1 MFERQNEAIRNVQEA
16 LANNARRRSRDRSL
30 HAHRDSSNSSRER
43 RRNRR
48 DDEERRNDVEAYL
61 EWELKIEQVFSC
73 HDYSEEKK
81 VKVASLEFYDYA
93 LVWWD
98 QIQRDRRRYDEE
110 PVDTWTEMKN
120 LMRRRFVPTYYN
132 RELHTKL
139 QGLRQGGKSVDD
151 YYKEMEVAMI
161 RANVFEEREATMA
174 RFLNG
179 LNHDI
184 RDIVELHPYVEL
196 EDLVHQAIK
205 VEAQLKRKGTL
216 RKNVSSYNSKGWKE
230 EVKKEEIS
238 IKDTIVQS
246 GKPSSKTSFNSTNT
260 SASPTSQHRAIKC
273 FKCLGKGHIAS
284 QCPNKKTMILRE
296 NGEISSDSS
305 SQSSHASSE
314 EDSEF
319 EALCHEGDL
328 LIVRRLLGS
337 LAKEDDTTQRENIFY
352 SRCLVL
358 GKVCS
363 LIVDGGSCTNVASIR
378 LIEKLNLTTTPHP
391 KPYKLQWLSD
401 EGELVVNRQVLI
413 TFSIGKYK
421 DEVLCDVVPMEAS
434 HILLGRPWQF
444 DKKAIHDGHS
454 NKFTFIHKGST
465 ITLVPMTPSQVCDDQ
480 IVMRLRREQERKDEK
495 KKSEFEGNLKK
506 KGEKVKTFTSEE
518 YESEEKGET
527 LTSEKYESKKKG
539 F

>member
-1 MFERQNEAIRNVQEA
+1 M
-16 LANNARRRSRDRSL
+16 
-30 HAHRDSSNSSRER
+30 AH
-43 RRNRR
+43 
-48 DDEERRNDVEAYL
+48 
-61 EWELKIEQVFSC
+61 
-73 HDYSEEKK
+73 
-81 VKVASLEFYDYA
+81 
-93 LVWWD
+93 
-98 QIQRDRRRYDEE
+98 
-110 PVDTWTEMKN
+110 
-120 LMRRRFVPTYYN
+120 
-132 RELHTKL
+132 
-139 QGLRQGGKSVDD
+139 
-151 YYKEMEVAMI
+151 
-161 RANVFEEREATMA
+161 
-174 RFLNG
+174 FLNG

-216 RKNVSSYNSKGWKE
+216 RKNISSYNSKGWKE
-230 EVKKEEIS
+230 GVKKEGTLT
-238 IKDTIVQS
+238 KDMTVQS
-246 GKPSSKTSFNSTNT
+246 GKHSPKTSFNPTNASVSST
-260 SASPTSQHRAIKC
+260 SRHREIKC

-296 NGEISSDSS
+296 NGEISSASS

-328 LIVRRLLGS
+328 LMVRRLLGS
-337 LAKEDDTTQRENIFY
+337 LAKDNDTTQRENIFH

-421 DEVLCDVVPMEAS
+421 DEVLCDVVPMEAN
-434 HILLGRPWQF
+434 HILLVRP
-444 DKKAIHDGHS
+444 
-454 NKFTFIHKGST
+454 
-465 ITLVPMTPSQVCDDQ
+465 
-480 IVMRLRREQERKDEK
+480 
-495 KKSEFEGNLKK
+495 
-506 KGEKVKTFTSEE
+506 
-518 YESEEKGET
+518 
-527 LTSEKYESKKKG
+527 
-539 F
+539 